1 MIRLEE
7 IIKFIQDQVIQIQGP
22 YEGIEIEGI
31 AGLINN
37 DPKYLDWIHQDIK
50 QPQEKAENSIS
61 KVIIANPGVCYSE
74 RMKLNGKVLIQ
85 VKNPYLIIAKI
96 GNEFFVGKEKPI
108 IHPTAIIDQGAKI
121 GKDVYIGAYSVI
133 GSCSI
138 DENSHLEDNVIIRD
152 GVTIGK
158 NVIIQSGSIIGNP
171 GFGFV
176 KENDGKLIRFPQI
189 GNVIIENNVE
199 IGSNTCI
206 DRGAFSD
213 TIIGSGSKINNL
225 CHIAH
230 NVRIGNQVIITALV
244 NISGSTIIGSNV
256 WIAPN
261 STLIGHQIIGD
272 NVLIGAGAVVLGD
285 IPSNE
290 VWVGNPARFLRK
302 NE

>member
-22 YEGIEIEGI
+22 YKGIEIEGI
-31 AGLINN
+31 AGLRNSDSRYI
-37 DPKYLDWIHQDIK
+37 DWIHQNTK

-61 KVIIANPGVCYSE
+61 KVIIANPGVNYSE
-74 RMKLNGKVLIQ
+74 KMKLNGKVLIQ

-96 GNEFFVGKEKPI
+96 GNEFFVRKEKPI

-133 GSCSI
+133 DACVIGDNSI
-138 DENSHLEDNVIIRD
+138 IQENVIIRD
-152 GVTIGK
+152 CVKIGN
-158 NVIIQSGSIIGNP
+158 NVLIKSGAIIGNP

-176 KENDGKLIRFPQI
+176 KDEDGKLFKFPQI
-189 GNVIIENNVE
+189 GEVIIENYVE

-230 NVRIGNQVIITALV
+230 NVGIGNQVIITALV
-244 NISGSTIIGSNV
+244 NVSGSTIIGSNV
-256 WIAPN
+256 WIGPN
-261 STLIGHQIIGD
+261 STLKGHQIIGD